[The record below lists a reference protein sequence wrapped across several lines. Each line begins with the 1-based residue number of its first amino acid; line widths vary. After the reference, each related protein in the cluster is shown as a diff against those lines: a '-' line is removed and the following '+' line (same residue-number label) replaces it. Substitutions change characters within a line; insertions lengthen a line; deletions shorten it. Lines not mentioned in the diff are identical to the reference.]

1 MRIIPIVL
9 DTHYPI
15 LGYWWSQLHL
25 PLVPKKYLPPT
36 GRVVIDGE
44 KYVCAA
50 FVYFSD
56 GNVASIGHVVANPD
70 IRGQERSSAL
80 DSLIEEMIYLAKEAG
95 YDLIS
100 AAVSANLIRMNARYR
115 KFGFT
120 QTDENINML
129 GRILCP

>member
-25 PLVPKKYLPPT
+25 PLIPKKYLPPT
-36 GRVVIDGE
+36 GRIVIDGE
-44 KYVCAA
+44 KYICAA
-50 FVYFSD
+50 FLYLSD
-56 GNVASIGHVVANPD
+56 GGVASIGHVVADPEC
-70 IRGQERSSAL
+70 RGEKRSEAL
-80 DSLIEEMIYLAKEAG
+80 DLVIEEMIYLTKQAG
-95 YDLIS
+95 YDMVS
-100 AAVSANLIRMNARYR
+100 AGVNANLIRMNARYR